1 MSILPSKIQ
10 NWFNDHVFR
19 RVVRNSVYLIAGNL
33 ISVFLTIYITRLL
46 GVYNY
51 GVLGIITSY
60 VTNVN
65 KFFSFRMN
73 EMVVRFVSEAY
84 EQRDL
89 EKTGALIKFA
99 AIIETVTSLFAFLF
113 LVVTAEFGTRIFL
126 GDPEMKN
133 FVLFYGLTI
142 ITSFAME
149 TANGVMRII
158 NRYRAIALV
167 SLIQNILVALLVL
180 FAATAGLGLKAI
192 LMAYLIGKVILGIAP
207 VILDLI
213 WLPQFIGKKWWKAPI
228 RLIPNKKEILR
239 FTVSTNISS
248 TINLFARDGEILW
261 VGALLSPLYAGYYK
275 TAMTVI
281 NMLLTP
287 INPFIDTT
295 YPEMMRAI
303 VNKKWNRIKRLLSKV
318 TAISLSWTACVF
330 LGLLFFGKA
339 LLFQKINFFGISFQ
353 IFSAEYLPAYNII
366 MILMGGYGIANV
378 LFWNRTLL
386 LAFSKADYATN
397 VSFYAM
403 LIKVFGTILLVPRG
417 PYVTESILLS
427 AYLAGSVI
435 IMTIYGV
442 YLLRRSEKLA
452 DSVITEPSPNRQTLK
467 KRRKNK

>member
-1 MSILPSKIQ
+1 
-10 NWFNDHVFR
+10 
-19 RVVRNSVYLIAGNL
+19 
-33 ISVFLTIYITRLL
+33 
-46 GVYNY
+46 
-51 GVLGIITSY
+51 
-60 VTNVN
+60 
-65 KFFSFRMN
+65 
-73 EMVVRFVSEAY
+73 
-84 EQRDL
+84 
-89 EKTGALIKFA
+89 
-99 AIIETVTSLFAFLF
+99 
-113 LVVTAEFGTRIFL
+113 
-126 GDPEMKN
+126 
-133 FVLFYGLTI
+133 
-142 ITSFAME
+142 
-149 TANGVMRII
+149 
-158 NRYRAIALV
+158 
-167 SLIQNILVALLVL
+167 
-180 FAATAGLGLKAI
+180 
-192 LMAYLIGKVILGIAP
+192 MAYLIGKVILGIAP

-228 RLIPNKKEILR
+228 RLISNKKEILR

-339 LLFQKINFFGISFQ
+339 LLFQEVNFFGISFQ

-467 KRRKNK
+467 KRSKNK

>member
-1 MSILPSKIQ
+1 MRNLLLKIQ
-10 NWFNDHVFR
+10 HWFNYHVFR
-19 RVVRNSVYLIAGNL
+19 RVVRNSVYLIASNL

-89 EKTGALIKFA
+89 EKTGALIKYA

-113 LVVTAEFGTRIFL
+113 LVVTAEIGTRIFL
-126 GDPEMKN
+126 DDPGMKN
-133 FVLFYGLTI
+133 YVLFYGLTI

-149 TANGVMRII
+149 TANGVMRVI

-180 FAATAGLGLKAI
+180 FASNAGLGLEAV
-192 LMAYLIGKVILGIAP
+192 LFAYLIGKVILGIAP
-207 VILDLI
+207 VVLDLI
-213 WLPQFIGKKWWKAPI
+213 WLPQFLGKKWWKTPI
-228 RLIPNKKEILR
+228 SLITNKKEILK
-239 FTVSTNISS
+239 FTLSTNISG
-248 TINLFARDGEILW
+248 TINLIARDGEILW

-281 NMLLTP
+281 NMVLTP

-303 VNKKWNRIKRLLSKV
+303 VNKNWNRIKRLLSRV
-318 TAISLSWTACVF
+318 TAISFSWTACVF
-330 LGLLFFGKA
+330 FGLLFFGKA
-339 LLFQKINFFGISFQ
+339 LLFQEINFFGISFH

-378 LFWNRTLL
+378 FFWNRTLL
-386 LAFSKADYATN
+386 LAFSKAGYASN
-397 VSFYAM
+397 VSFYTM

-427 AYLAGSVI
+427 AYLSGSVI
-435 IMTIYGV
+435 IMTIYGIH
-442 YLLRRSEKLA
+442 LLRKSEKLA
-452 DSVITEPSPNRQTLK
+452 AAANPEPSQNRQAV
-467 KRRKNK
+467 KRKLFK

>member
-1 MSILPSKIQ
+1 MVKIVKNIH

-19 RVVRNSVYLIAGNL
+19 RVVINSAYLIASNL

-84 EQRDL
+84 TKREL

-99 AIIETVTSLFAFLF
+99 AVIETGTSLFAFLF
-113 LVVTAEFGTRIFL
+113 LVATAEIGSQIFL
-126 GDPEMKN
+126 DDPSLKKYI
-133 FVLFYGLTI
+133 LFFGLTI
-142 ITSFAME
+142 LTSFAME

-167 SLIQNILVALLVL
+167 NLVQNVVVALLVL
-180 FAATAGLGLKAI
+180 LAAKTGQGLEAVLFA
-192 LMAYLIGKVILGIAP
+192 YFFGKVILGIVP
-207 VILDLI
+207 IVLDLA
-213 WLPQFIGKKWWKAPI
+213 WLPKFLGKGWWKVPFS
-228 RLIPNKKEILR
+228 LIQNKKEILR
-239 FTVSTNISS
+239 FTISTNISS

-281 NMLLTP
+281 NMVLTP

-303 VNKKWNRIKRLLSKV
+303 AKRNGAQVRRLLSKV
-318 TAISLSWTACVF
+318 TVVSFSWTFAVF
-330 LGLLFFGKA
+330 LGLLFFGRQ
-339 LLFQKINFFGISFQ
+339 LLFHEINIFKFSFQ
-353 IFSAEYLPAYNII
+353 VFQTKFLPAYEII
-366 MILMGGYGIANV
+366 MILMAGYGIANV
-378 LFWNRTLL
+378 FFWNRTLL
-386 LAFSKADYATN
+386 LAFSKADSATRI
-397 VSFYAM
+397 SFIAM
-403 LIKVFGTILLVPRG
+403 LLKIVGTVVLVPG
-417 PYVTESILLS
+417 SHYTTESILLS
-427 AYLAGSVI
+427 AYLAGSVLV
-435 IMTIYGV
+435 MTVYGLH
-442 YLLRRSEKLA
+442 LLRKSEQLPEISEGSEKEII
-452 DSVITEPSPNRQTLK
+452 SGK
-467 KRRKNK
+467 